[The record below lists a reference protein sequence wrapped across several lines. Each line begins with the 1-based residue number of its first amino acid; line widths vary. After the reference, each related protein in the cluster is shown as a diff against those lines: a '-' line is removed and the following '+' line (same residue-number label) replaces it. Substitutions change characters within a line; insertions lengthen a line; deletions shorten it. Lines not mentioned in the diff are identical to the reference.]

1 MDNIRAN
8 DDNTGSVPLTRL
20 APFWWR
26 VLLGAVRGFFAD
38 RALALSASLAFYTML
53 SFAPLLVLVVWLST
67 LTGYDARE
75 MLLDQLA
82 GMAGPEAR
90 VMAVTIFDGARE
102 RPSLGSIT
110 GVVSIAMVLVG
121 ATTVFAQLQAS
132 LNSIWGIRARP
143 GRALWGWLRQRV
155 LSVGVIA
162 ATGFVLIVSLLASA
176 ALGFLLPRHGA
187 AWDVIN
193 QVITAAIM
201 AVLFATLFRY
211 LPDAR
216 LPWRQ
221 VLWGGLITALLFTL
235 GKWAIGLYLSSGSIG
250 GVYGAA
256 GSLAVLLVWVYYSG
270 AIFFFGAEIVRAWS
284 RERGE
289 SLLLHS
295 HAESLQQDTGRG

>member
-1 MDNIRAN
+1 
-8 DDNTGSVPLTRL
+8 
-20 APFWWR
+20 
-26 VLLGAVRGFFAD
+26 
-38 RALALSASLAFYTML
+38 
-53 SFAPLLVLVVWLST
+53 
-67 LTGYDARE
+67 
-75 MLLDQLA
+75 
-82 GMAGPEAR
+82 EAR
-90 VMAVTIFDGARE
+90 TMAMTIFDNARE

-110 GVVSIAMVLVG
+110 GIASIVMVLVG

-132 LNSIWGIRARP
+132 LNGIWGIRARP
-143 GRALWGWLRQRV
+143 GRAVWGWLRQRV

-176 ALGFLLPRHGA
+176 TLGLLLPRHGA
-187 AWDVIN
+187 AWDAIN
-193 QVITAAIM
+193 QVIVAAIM

-216 LPWRQ
+216 LPWRR
-221 VLWGGLITALLFTL
+221 VMWGGLITALLFTL

-270 AIFFFGAEIVRAWS
+270 AIFFFGAEVVRAWS

-289 SLLLHS
+289 SLLVHS
-295 HAESLQQDTGRG
+295 HAQLLE